1 MNINKEQIGKLVLGG
16 LGLVLT
22 VASSIVSNKN
32 QERALNETVTKKVAE
47 ALAKTEES

>member
-1 MNINKEQIGKLVLGG
+1 MNIDKAKVGKMVLGG
-16 LGLVLT
+16 LGIVLT

-32 QERALNETVTKKVAE
+32 QERQLNETVAKKVAE